1 LIAMTLIGCWLGV
14 DRAYVWAYSEGIWR
28 GDDGPRS
35 NGHAHKVVV
44 NDRARLAGAG
54 AGDRGNRY
62 IAEGVGDAE
71 SFEQLFAG
79 LPAHLREWAIE
90 RRLATMLWPDWTAV
104 CTGYSR
110 RLCRMVGVALMA
122 ERDFVPTLIGR
133 SYLLPQVDADEI
145 NNIIVAED
153 IVPIALRQFAELKK
167 RFPMLG
173 VGTLQV
179 AEIWRHET
187 RMHYFDLPLG
197 TPLQAPDLAPMGTM
211 NKQLE
216 CSPSDRRVA
225 PGEGPPAM

>member
-1 LIAMTLIGCWLGV
+1 VHGRCRT
-14 DRAYVWAYSEGIWR
+14 
-28 GDDGPRS
+28 DG
-35 NGHAHKVVV
+35 GKGFCA
-44 NDRARLAGAG
+44 
-54 AGDRGNRY
+54 
-62 IAEGVGDAE
+62 
-71 SFEQLFAG
+71 
-79 LPAHLREWAIE
+79 
-90 RRLATMLWPDWTAV
+90 
-104 CTGYSR
+104 
-110 RLCRMVGVALMA
+110 
-122 ERDFVPTLIGR
+122 PTLIGR
-133 SYLLPQVDADEI
+133 SYLLPQVDADDI

-197 TPLQAPDLAPMGTM
+197 TPLQAPDLAPMGAM